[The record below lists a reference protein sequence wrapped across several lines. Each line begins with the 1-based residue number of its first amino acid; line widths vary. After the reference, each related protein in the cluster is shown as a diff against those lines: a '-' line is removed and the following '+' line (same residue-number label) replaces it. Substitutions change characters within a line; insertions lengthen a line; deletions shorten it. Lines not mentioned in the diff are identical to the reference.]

1 MDRDAREAKAMT
13 KELPVK
19 DRMANFWYYKKWWI
33 IGIAV
38 ALIVVAITVFEI
50 VNTPQYDLYVGYYS
64 ETAVSDETVNR
75 IKETMLDFANDVND
89 DGVVTISL
97 TPMIASREEESDEFV
112 AVQTRLMS
120 ELDSGDNMIFIV
132 DKPYRDYLMSGNNA
146 DCFDYELDLNTNP
159 VIMEKIGYSGDLY
172 LLVKSLYERE
182 SGDFKKR
189 ASHNNAVT
197 IYEAFSNFSG

>member
-33 IGIAV
+33 IGIAA

-146 DCFDYELDLNTNP
+146 DC
-159 VIMEKIGYSGDLY
+159 
-172 LLVKSLYERE
+172 
-182 SGDFKKR
+182 
-189 ASHNNAVT
+189 
-197 IYEAFSNFSG
+197 

>member
-1 MDRDAREAKAMT
+1 
-13 KELPVK
+13 
-19 DRMANFWYYKKWWI
+19 MANFWYYKKWWI
-33 IGIAV
+33 IGIAA

-120 ELDSGDNMIFIV
+120 ELDSG
-132 DKPYRDYLMSGNNA
+132 
-146 DCFDYELDLNTNP
+146 
-159 VIMEKIGYSGDLY
+159 VI
-172 LLVKSLYERE
+172 
-182 SGDFKKR
+182 
-189 ASHNNAVT
+189 
-197 IYEAFSNFSG
+197 

>member
-1 MDRDAREAKAMT
+1 
-13 KELPVK
+13 
-19 DRMANFWYYKKWWI
+19 MANFWYYKKWWI
-33 IGIAV
+33 IGIAA

-146 DCFDYELDLNTNP
+146 DC
-159 VIMEKIGYSGDLY
+159 
-172 LLVKSLYERE
+172 
-182 SGDFKKR
+182 
-189 ASHNNAVT
+189 
-197 IYEAFSNFSG
+197 

>member
-33 IGIAV
+33 IGIAA

-75 IKETMLDFANDVND
+75 IKETMLDFANDVNGRRSCD
-89 DGVVTISL
+89 NIFDAYDCQQGRGERRVCCGSN
-97 TPMIASREEESDEFV
+97 
-112 AVQTRLMS
+112 QT
-120 ELDSGDNMIFIV
+120 
-132 DKPYRDYLMSGNNA
+132 
-146 DCFDYELDLNTNP
+146 
-159 VIMEKIGYSGDLY
+159 
-172 LLVKSLYERE
+172 YER
-182 SGDFKKR
+182 
-189 ASHNNAVT
+189 A
-197 IYEAFSNFSG
+197 